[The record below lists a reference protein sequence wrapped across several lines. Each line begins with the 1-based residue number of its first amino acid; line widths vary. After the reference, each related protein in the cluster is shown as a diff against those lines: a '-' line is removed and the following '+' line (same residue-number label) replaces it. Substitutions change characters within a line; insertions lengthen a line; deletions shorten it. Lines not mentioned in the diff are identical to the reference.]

1 MLKIDGYSNF
11 ILSDISFNLENG
23 KSLIILGSNGTG
35 KTTLAKAI
43 SGIIQNDSI
52 SIDDLNPSYIHGD
65 IKTKLINYIPSKLK
79 IYDEYLS
86 VFEYLELSDLYSNF
100 TIDEVLELLDITYLS
115 RQSCKYLSSGESQL
129 LLIASAILHNA
140 KYTILDEP
148 TANLDPQKV
157 KMVYNI
163 LENNNFLNNKILITH
178 NLDLAY
184 KLGYEILYI
193 KDGRVVFNDTSK
205 KFFSDENLE
214 EFFQDS
220 VKKIENTIVVNI

>member
-1 MLKIDGYSNF
+1 MLEIDAYSNF

-23 KSLIILGSNGTG
+23 KNLIILGSNGTG
-35 KTTLAKAI
+35 KTTLAKVI
-43 SGIIQNDSI
+43 SGIIQNDCTT
-52 SIDDLNPSYIHGD
+52 IDELNPSNIHGE
-65 IKTKLINYIPSKLK
+65 IKTKLINYIPSKLE

-86 VFEYLELSDLYSNF
+86 VFEYLELSDLYSNS
-100 TIDEVLELLDITYLS
+100 TITDVLELLDISYLS
-115 RQSCKYLSSGESQL
+115 KQNCKYLSSGESQL

-163 LENNNFLNNKILITH
+163 LQNNDLLNNKILITH

-184 KLGYEILYI
+184 KLGYDILYI
-193 KDGRVVFNDTSK
+193 KDGKVVFNDKSK

-220 VKKIENTIVVNI
+220 VKKMENSIVVNI